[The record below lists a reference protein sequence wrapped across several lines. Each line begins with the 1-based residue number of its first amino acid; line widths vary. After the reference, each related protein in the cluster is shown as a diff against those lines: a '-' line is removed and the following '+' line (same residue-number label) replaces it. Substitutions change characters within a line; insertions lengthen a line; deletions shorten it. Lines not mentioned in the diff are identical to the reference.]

1 MYIHAKIHLH
11 IINGHVAFEIRPRQW
26 ETMGKIYPSL
36 AGQNNMFKFVK
47 QKKFVL
53 KSIVLQESLIVK
65 GSWSPLFFRNITKEM
80 LLFLTFPN
88 NRLYFVK
95 QKILAQIPIV

>member
-1 MYIHAKIHLH
+1 MLIHAKIHLH

-53 KSIVLQESLIVK
+53 KSIVCKKV
-65 GSWSPLFFRNITKEM
+65 
-80 LLFLTFPN
+80 LLSKVHEVHCFSE
-88 NRLYFVK
+88 
-95 QKILAQIPIV
+95 I